1 MRSMAVVLL
10 FAVSGVVFPGE
21 VFFVAKASAAMAP
34 VEYVPVRHPRFDIIG
49 AAVDKRVRPI
59 VSGCSAFSGVVQE
72 RTTSPVAL
80 ADGSYTFDLNALS
93 FPLGEENPPER
104 FHVNIYPRSGI
115 FSRMFYEERFAH
127 DLAAYE
133 KWKAA
138 NPGFRCFYSWE
149 IGNDAYLMWRR
160 PGAILNPKREK
171 HRLSMAKYEEL
182 KARKLP
188 PTREAYVR
196 NVLRPHF
203 DRIVEW
209 CFGDVGRMM
218 IGEGDQCIEHLMA
231 YWGVKEIGIE
241 TTRDYLFWQ
250 IQMMFCRG
258 AARQFDKEWNW
269 YIASYLSGK
278 DGDSSFCAEDRSR
291 LHGPN
296 YGISQSSVK
305 RAAYMTW
312 LSGANSYQREGMGNT
327 HFMFR
332 TVSPRLSCEGEM
344 FTNFVAFVRS
354 HDRGNPYQPIALLV
368 PAARGYSRRGGR
380 AFAAYD
386 YTHPD
391 YMLDAIMSTALD
403 FPENRV
409 ASNYAARVERVMAN
423 SHHGDVFDAL
433 TPDFP
438 DQTAFRGAIGGYRAA
453 ILVGDYGRNAEME
466 SILREYVRG
475 GGTLVLNAMQLGGA
489 FDAEFTGLEVVGERK
504 DGDSTFAQ
512 LRLNGAKALRLSP
525 GGEVTFAGHRFG
537 AGRVIV
543 VGRGSRLES
552 AKKLGFRETVNF
564 TEKEPVEAVRAMTN
578 GLGVDAVFE
587 CSGANGTIRQAV
599 HMCRKG
605 GRVILL
611 GVPYEEHDEPIPFKY
626 VAHNEIMISGSRA
639 NPNVSWKFLSMIHN
653 GNIAVKDMVTHTF
666 PLDDMKKAMDVFVG
680 RKENVMKVVIY
691 PNGGEDA

>member
-1 MRSMAVVLL
+1 MNTVGKATLLL
-10 FAVSGVVFPGE
+10 FTAVSGATFSGE
-21 VFFVAKASAAMAP
+21 AFCGAKAPASVAP
-34 VEYVPVRHPRFDIIG
+34 VEYVPMRHPRFDIIG
-49 AAVDKRVRPI
+49 AAVDKSVWPI
-59 VSGCSAFSGVVQE
+59 VSGLPAFSGMVQE
-72 RTTSPVAL
+72 RTTKPVAL
-80 ADGSYTFDLNALS
+80 ADGSYTFDLNDLS
-93 FPLGEENPPER
+93 FPLGEENPPGR

-115 FSRMFYEERFAH
+115 FSRMFYEERFSH

-149 IGNDAYLMWRR
+149 IGNDAYLPWRR
-160 PGAILNPKREK
+160 PAAMIKPGREK
-171 HRLSMAKYEEL
+171 HRLSEAKFQEL

-188 PTREAYVR
+188 PTREAYV
-196 NVLRPHF
+196 NEVLRPHF
-203 DRIVEW
+203 DRMVEW
-209 CFGDVGRMM
+209 CFGDTGRLM

-231 YWGVKEIGIE
+231 YWGVGEIGIE
-241 TTRDYLFWQ
+241 TTRDYFFWQ

-278 DGDSSFCAEDRSR
+278 AGDSSFCAEDRSR

-327 HFMFR
+327 HFMFK

-344 FTNFVAFVRS
+344 FTNFVAFARS
-354 HDRGNPYQPIALLV
+354 HDRGAPYQPIALLV
-368 PAARGYSRRGGR
+368 PAARGYSRKGGK

-391 YMLDAIMSTALD
+391 YMLDAIVSTALD
-403 FPENRV
+403 FPGNRV
-409 ASNYAARVERVMAN
+409 ASNSAARIERVMAN
-423 SHHGDVFDAL
+423 SRHGDVFDAL

-438 DQTAFRGAIGGYRAA
+438 DQTAFRRAIDGYRAA

-489 FDAEFTGLEVVGERK
+489 FDAEFTGLEVVGEREE
-504 DGDSTFAQ
+504 GDSKFARF
-512 LRLNGAKALRLSP
+512 RLNGAKALRSSP

-537 AGRVIV
+537 TGRVIV
-543 VGRGSRLES
+543 AAEHWLSPWYGDDKAARDRAL
-552 AKKLGFRETVNF
+552 ADTALGAPRRFPE
-564 TEKEPVEAVRAMTN
+564 VEW
-578 GLGVDAVFE
+578 
-587 CSGANGTIRQAV
+587 
-599 HMCRKG
+599 
-605 GRVILL
+605 LL
-611 GVPYEEHDEPIPFKY
+611 GALERRFVPVSVDGFVQHGLNRTKDGWLVYLVNNSGVVKFYDQPQQVQDGGTEVVVDFAATGCTKARNLMTGDDLDVVDGKVRLLVPYGD
-626 VAHNEIMISGSRA
+626 VVVLG
-639 NPNVSWKFLSMIHN
+639 LSM
-653 GNIAVKDMVTHTF
+653 A
-666 PLDDMKKAMDVFVG
+666 L
-680 RKENVMKVVIY
+680 
-691 PNGGEDA
+691 